1 MSLKAAY
8 VITPPHVENIW
19 NISGK
24 EAEYKKRKTFF
35 LLHSIAYLRQT
46 TNCMNQFRLL
56 KLYTS
61 LSGRMKQQVKSS
73 QSKFKHFL
81 RNIFYKCINQSNNT
95 QTLLQKTLCLSYL
108 IVAVAPMVSVIMAN
122 QIHQHQQP
130 RRF

>member
-1 MSLKAAY
+1 MWK
-8 VITPPHVENIW
+8 IFGTFQGIET
-19 NISGK
+19 
-24 EAEYKKRKTFF
+24 EYKKRKTFF
-35 LLHSIAYLRQT
+35 LLHSIVYLRQT

-95 QTLLQKTLCLSYL
+95 QTLL
-108 IVAVAPMVSVIMAN
+108 
-122 QIHQHQQP
+122 
-130 RRF
+130 